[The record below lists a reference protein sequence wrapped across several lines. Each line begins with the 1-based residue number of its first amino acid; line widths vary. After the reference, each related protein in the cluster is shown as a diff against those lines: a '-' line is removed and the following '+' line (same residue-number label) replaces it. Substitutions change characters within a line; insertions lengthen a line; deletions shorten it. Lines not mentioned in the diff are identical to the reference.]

1 MVFSLCRRRRPE
13 ARILRKRGS
22 APFCHHVNLCSSSE
36 CQSGLHPAHVASA
49 HTDQPGPVP
58 HIRQIVMNLVTNAS
72 EAIGDRD
79 GVIRLTTW
87 RVTQAGLRRSRNI
100 VRRMLRRTGFAVLE
114 AADGAA
120 AIELLRANGRKIDGI
135 LLDMTILG
143 APAMESLLKPRKV
156 GRI

>member
-1 MVFSLCRRRRPE
+1 MLLL
-13 ARILRKRGS
+13 RI
-22 APFCHHVNLCSSSE
+22 P
-36 CQSGLHPAHVASA
+36 
-49 HTDQPGPVP
+49 PGPVP

-79 GVIRLTTW
+79 GVIRLTTG
-87 RVTQAGLRRSRNI
+87 RVTQAGLRRSQNI

-143 APAMESLLKPRKV
+143 AP
-156 GRI
+156 

>member
-1 MVFSLCRRRRPE
+1 
-13 ARILRKRGS
+13 
-22 APFCHHVNLCSSSE
+22 
-36 CQSGLHPAHVASA
+36 
-49 HTDQPGPVP
+49 VP

-79 GVIRLTTW
+79 GVIRLTTG

-100 VRRMLRRTGFAVLE
+100 VRRMLRRTGFA
-114 AADGAA
+114 GSA

-135 LLDMTILG
+135 LLDMTIPG
-143 APAMESLLKPRKV
+143 APVMKSLLKPRKV